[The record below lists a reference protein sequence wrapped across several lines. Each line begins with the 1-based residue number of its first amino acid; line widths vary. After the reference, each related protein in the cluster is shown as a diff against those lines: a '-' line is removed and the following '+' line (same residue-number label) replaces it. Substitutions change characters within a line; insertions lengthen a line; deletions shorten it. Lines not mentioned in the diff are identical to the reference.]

1 MKCLNRVRSIFIIA
15 LKAETDDIHAIFL
28 LKKNIQINI
37 IKTMLEYPLMAVPEM
52 LREWKVVIILVGQG
66 YESIESL
73 YNYRMGIGTTYEI
86 IATYT
91 NIWQKN
97 ARNQRKN
104 KT

>member
-1 MKCLNRVRSIFIIA
+1 LKCLNRVRSTFIIA
-15 LKAETDDIHAIFL
+15 LKAETNNMHDIFL
-28 LKKNIQINI
+28 LKKNVQINV
-37 IKTMLEYPLMAVPEM
+37 IKTMLEYPLMAALEM
-52 LREWKVVIILVGQG
+52 LREWKVVIILVGQE
-66 YESIESL
+66 YKSIESL

-86 IATYT
+86 IATHT